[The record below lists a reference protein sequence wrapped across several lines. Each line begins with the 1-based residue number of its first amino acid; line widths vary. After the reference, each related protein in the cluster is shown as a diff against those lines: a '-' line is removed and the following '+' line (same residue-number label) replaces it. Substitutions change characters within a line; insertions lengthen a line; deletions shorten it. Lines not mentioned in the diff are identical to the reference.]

1 MKKYK
6 NIKRNR
12 ITTMNKNIRIYLQ
25 IEEENCRSKKIINY
39 YKHKYK
45 K

>member
-6 NIKRNR
+6 NKINNEQKY
-12 ITTMNKNIRIYLQ
+12 KNIQ
-25 IEEENCRSKKIINY
+25 MEEENCRNKRINY
-39 YKHKYK
+39 YRYKYK